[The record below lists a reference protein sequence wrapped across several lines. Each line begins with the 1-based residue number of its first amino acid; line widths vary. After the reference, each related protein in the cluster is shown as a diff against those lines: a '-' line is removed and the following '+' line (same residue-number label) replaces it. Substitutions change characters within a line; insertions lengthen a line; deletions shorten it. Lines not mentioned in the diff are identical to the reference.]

1 MLSISYSDCLLVI
14 RFRLRVF
21 LALRVRKG
29 RGMSAVECDPV
40 GAVGVSLGM
49 QDDGRVWG
57 EAVPG
62 MVPTWAHVEVEGFR
76 GSCLEECVLEVT
88 EGGDRL

>member
-1 MLSISYSDCLLVI
+1 
-14 RFRLRVF
+14 
-21 LALRVRKG
+21 
-29 RGMSAVECDPV
+29 
-40 GAVGVSLGM
+40 M